1 MTVPAP
7 TVRTRKET
15 ADLLKR
21 MVVMHWVKRGFSCF
35 VEQGVNRRG
44 VLRADVIAVSL
55 SGHVI
60 ITEVKSCK
68 ADFTSDKKWDQYRPY
83 CDQFYMAWPK
93 DFGVDLPAG
102 TGLLLPTARGHLR
115 AAHPASNIKMDGPT
129 RKMLILRL
137 AWRAGTYSKRNTRR
151 TRIYL

>member
-1 MTVPAP
+1 MTKITKSEAN
-7 TVRTRKET
+7 
-15 ADLLKR
+15 KR
-21 MVVMHWVKRGFSCF
+21 LRSIGSPMRITG
-35 VEQGVNRRG
+35 EPNGIVNK
-44 VLRADVIAVSL
+44 VAAKCQTHKIST
-55 SGHVI
+55 I
-60 ITEVKSCK
+60 KFE
-68 ADFTSDKKWDQYRPY
+68 QYRPY

-115 AAHPASNIKMDGPT
+115 AARPASNIKMDGPT